1 MKDAQTAIITILL
14 LIFGISVFVLV
25 VTAGFNTLVNA
36 YFKNRFLNALK
47 RGEVLEIV
55 KHSHPQVGVSSFDL
69 ADYYHV
75 SRIWL
80 LMRLRIAGFSLTHLE
95 YVIYREKNE

>member
-1 MKDAQTAIITILL
+1 MKNEVITILL
-14 LIFGISVFVLV
+14 LIFGISVFIFV
-25 VTAGFNTLVNA
+25 VISSFNILVNA
-36 YFKNRFLNALK
+36 YFKTRFLKALK

-80 LMRLRIAGFSLTHLE
+80 LMKLRIAGFSLTHLE